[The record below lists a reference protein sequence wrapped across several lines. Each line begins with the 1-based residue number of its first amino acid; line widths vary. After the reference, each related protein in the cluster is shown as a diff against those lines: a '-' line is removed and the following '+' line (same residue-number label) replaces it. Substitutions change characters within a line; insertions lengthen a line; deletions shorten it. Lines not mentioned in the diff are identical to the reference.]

1 VARRKNVYG
10 IRNVNRRDLSI
21 MELFTVACLNYEICG
36 AQEIFDSV
44 EEYEIYGDDYICA
57 ECYDS
62 EEMEFYE
69 LTGWADSDALASA
82 GHGMDEDY

>member
-1 VARRKNVYG
+1 
-10 IRNVNRRDLSI
+10 

-36 AQEIFDSV
+36 DTATFDSV
-44 EEYEIYGDDYICA
+44 EQYDMYGDDYICA

-69 LTGWADSDALASA
+69 ITGWYDSDALASA
-82 GHGMDEDY
+82 GHGSDEDY

>member
-1 VARRKNVYG
+1 
-10 IRNVNRRDLSI
+10 

-36 AQEIFDSV
+36 AQETFDTI

-69 LTGWADSDALASA
+69 LAGWADSDALASA